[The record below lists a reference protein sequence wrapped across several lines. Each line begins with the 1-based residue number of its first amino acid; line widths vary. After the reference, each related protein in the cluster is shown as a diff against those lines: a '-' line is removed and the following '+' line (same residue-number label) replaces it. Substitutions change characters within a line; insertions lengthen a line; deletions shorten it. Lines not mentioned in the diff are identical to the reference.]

1 MNLEGTMWVY
11 PLYFMYV
18 YNHRQKL
25 AEFFCHTLSLPDC
38 SVELA
43 AVIVEHMFC
52 LWPQKT
58 LYIEKL
64 VGVISEIRQPM
75 ECVNLPPLDEPDEP
89 VIPAVEHDLAIN
101 NTVST
106 DTSTL
111 VN

>member
-1 MNLEGTMWVY
+1 MH
-11 PLYFMYV
+11 V

-25 AEFFCHTLSLPDC
+25 AEFFCHTLSLPAC

-52 LWPQKT
+52 LWPQEA

-75 ECVNLPPLDEPDEP
+75 ECVNLPPLDG
-89 VIPAVEHDLAIN
+89 PAVENDLTIN

>member
-1 MNLEGTMWVY
+1 MHA
-11 PLYFMYV
+11 

-52 LWPQKT
+52 LWPQET

-75 ECVNLPPLDEPDEP
+75 ECVNPLPLDNPDEP
-89 VIPAVEHDLAIN
+89 VTPVVESDLTIN
-101 NTVST
+101 NTIST
-106 DTSTL
+106 DISTL